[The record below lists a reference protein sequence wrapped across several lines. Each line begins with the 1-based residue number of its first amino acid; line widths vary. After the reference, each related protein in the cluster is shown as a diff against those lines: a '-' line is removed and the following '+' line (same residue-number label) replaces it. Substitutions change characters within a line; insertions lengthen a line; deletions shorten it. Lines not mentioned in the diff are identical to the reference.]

1 VLAPV
6 PRGSGAITRRSSAS
20 SRSCRAPV
28 ETEADQQ
35 GHGRVTL
42 PLLRVADARLA
53 ERDARPQLPDGSPHI
68 LLADSPAGSRPL
80 DSGEVDPLEPGEP
93 LCAGRCAYPF
103 AAGHLRALS
112 PFCALGAGRF
122 AGGSLLGFELG
133 EECVDVERL
142 VGGIGQHRE
151 HLAAG
156 HGLAL
161 GHDVLP
167 QDAVVGGLDLELHLL
182 RLDHQHDL
190 AAAHRL
196 PLAGAPLEDGPLLH
210 GQPQLRHHE
219 RRRHGRIASLP
230 RRGARMRLD
239 REMLREAYRR
249 MRTIR
254 VFEEKLAELSLAGK
268 LPGFLH
274 LYAGEEATAVGVCMH
289 LRDDDFLC
297 STHRG
302 HGHCIAKGVGID
314 GMMAELFG
322 KSTGLCKGK
331 GGSMHIADLDR
342 GMIGANGIVGAGIPL
357 ATGAALTAQTRGNGQ
372 VAVAFFGDGA
382 ANEGSFHESLNL
394 ASIWKL
400 PVLYVVENN
409 GYGEATPAEYAMN
422 ITDIADRAASYG
434 IPGVIADGMDLL
446 DVYEKAGEAI
456 ERARAGEGPTLLECK
471 TYRYF
476 GHYVGDPLTY
486 RTKEETEEV
495 RQTRDPLELLER
507 NVVEELE
514 LSDADALRE
523 IDAEA
528 VAAVEAAVAF
538 AESSDPPDPREVT
551 TDVYVSYPE
560 SS

>member
-1 VLAPV
+1 
-6 PRGSGAITRRSSAS
+6 
-20 SRSCRAPV
+20 
-28 ETEADQQ
+28 
-35 GHGRVTL
+35 
-42 PLLRVADARLA
+42 
-53 ERDARPQLPDGSPHI
+53 
-68 LLADSPAGSRPL
+68 
-80 DSGEVDPLEPGEP
+80 
-93 LCAGRCAYPF
+93 
-103 AAGHLRALS
+103 
-112 PFCALGAGRF
+112 
-122 AGGSLLGFELG
+122 
-133 EECVDVERL
+133 
-142 VGGIGQHRE
+142 
-151 HLAAG
+151 
-156 HGLAL
+156 
-161 GHDVLP
+161 
-167 QDAVVGGLDLELHLL
+167 
-182 RLDHQHDL
+182 
-190 AAAHRL
+190 
-196 PLAGAPLEDGPLLH
+196 
-210 GQPQLRHHE
+210 
-219 RRRHGRIASLP
+219 
-230 RRGARMRLD
+230 MRLD

-302 HGHCIAKGVGID
+302 HGHCIAKGVDID

-331 GGSMHIADLDR
+331 GGSMHIADLDH

-357 ATGAALTAQTRGNGQ
+357 ATGAALTAQTRGSGQ
-372 VAVAFFGDGA
+372 IAVAFFGDGA

-400 PVLYVVENN
+400 PALYVVENN

-434 IPGVIADGMDLL
+434 IPGVIADGMDFL

-507 NVVEELE
+507 SVVEELE
-514 LSDADALRE
+514 LCDADALRE
-523 IDAEA
+523 IDAAA

-538 AESSDPPDPREVT
+538 AESSDFPDPREVT
-551 TDVYVSYPE
+551 TDVYVYYPE